1 MTAMLRLRRNCAAM
15 KMRPSSPGIA
25 NVATAASPAF
35 FICRWRTRACGGLSP
50 RRTAGGAVTFRTPIT
65 YKSLRTSFAR
75 APLWLRSS
83 GKERR
88 FVMENRTTVL
98 YVDDNPKSS
107 RLLTSVL
114 EECGFR
120 VITKND
126 PVEALALCKRTYF
139 DLALLDYEMP
149 LMSGSQL
156 AREIKFL
163 VPDVPVV
170 LISGRAALPAT
181 ELTFVDAHF
190 GFGSALDD
198 LLWTM
203 RILVRPKVAVADH
216 HHHADPREV
225 TQWADST

>member
-1 MTAMLRLRRNCAAM
+1 
-15 KMRPSSPGIA
+15 
-25 NVATAASPAF
+25 
-35 FICRWRTRACGGLSP
+35 
-50 RRTAGGAVTFRTPIT
+50 
-65 YKSLRTSFAR
+65 
-75 APLWLRSS
+75 
-83 GKERR
+83 
-88 FVMENRTTVL
+88 MENRTTVF

-114 EECGFR
+114 EQSGFR

-126 PVEALALCKRTYF
+126 PIEALALCKRTYF
-139 DLALLDYEMP
+139 DLALIDYEMP

-170 LISGRAALPAT
+170 LISGRAALPAA

-190 GFGSALDD
+190 GFGTALDD

-203 RILVRPKVAVADH
+203 RILVRPKVAIAEH
-216 HHHADPREV
+216 HAKHHHADRHPGDPREM